1 MVTLLPSQR
10 VDAIYKSG
18 RYACALKRLEEAE
31 RERKFCRHDLKH
43 FTDVARI
50 AALLN
55 AEFSAGCPADEIY
68 AAALLHDIGRAE
80 HTADH
85 AKASARFAG
94 EILPE
99 CGFESEETERII
111 RAILAHGEKQE
122 DISIQTARERA
133 KGSGALSALIL
144 CADKLSRNC
153 FDCAARGECYWKKK
167 TERIWI

>member
-18 RYACALKRLEEAE
+18 RYVCALKKLEEAE

-55 AEFSAGCPADEIY
+55 AEFSAGCPTDEMY

-111 RAILAHGEKQE
+111 RAVLAHGEKQE